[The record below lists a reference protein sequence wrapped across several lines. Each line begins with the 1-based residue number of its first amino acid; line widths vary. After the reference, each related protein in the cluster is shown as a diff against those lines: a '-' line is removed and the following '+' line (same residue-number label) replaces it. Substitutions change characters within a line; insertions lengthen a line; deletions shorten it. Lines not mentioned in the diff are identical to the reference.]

1 MTLKEFRKKKGFNQ
15 KQMACEIGVSASY
28 YCKVEGGF
36 QNPSYEFMVKLKE
49 RFPDVI
55 IDEVFFLKK
64 NTGSDSTGAAQFV
77 YFN

>member
-1 MTLKEFRKKKGFNQ
+1 MTLKEFRKKKALP

-55 IDEVFFLKK
+55 IDEVIFLKK
-64 NTGSDSTGAAQFV
+64 PIEISIG
-77 YFN
+77 